1 MSKNQFG
8 SWKKNILKWC
18 QKGLEKVAWQP
29 FFHYNFARL
38 TLPSSKMDKSSWQFE
53 ATKKG
58 NAFREPKLKLPDSFL
73 TVTLSVARSVE
84 SEMDTLG
91 EL

>member
-1 MSKNQFG
+1 
-8 SWKKNILKWC
+8 
-18 QKGLEKVAWQP
+18 
-29 FFHYNFARL
+29 
-38 TLPSSKMDKSSWQFE
+38 MDKSSWQFE

-58 NAFREPKLKLPDSFL
+58 EDCKNCGLPDSFL